1 MKKTIRNCGF
11 TLRLSKIKY
20 RIKNP
25 MLKYSLAG
33 LLYIAYLL
41 KKIYMMIT
49 GGFELD
55 YVEVFITSRCNLR
68 CRDCSILVPYLPKLE
83 DFNVDEAIN
92 DLNEL
97 LELVDCIHKVE
108 ILGGEAML
116 NKDFIKILEFLAGN
130 EKIRSIRVVTNGTFI
145 PDKNIVD
152 ALQSTTKVH
161 VNISEYI
168 LPNPGKR
175 DELLATLKEKNIAFT
190 VYENMTWYD
199 LGGPDSPK
207 IHNEKL
213 INRRF
218 RYCWI
223 KRCNGILNGRFYLCA
238 RSIFLPMVRVVEN
251 DETDYF
257 DLRNIVNVK
266 NGRTE
271 LKKLLKKKSVT
282 ACAYC
287 NGTFDS
293 PMVPAAVQIDKN
305 PMNKLH
311 EHKIPE
317 YYSII
322 QLD

>member
-1 MKKTIRNCGF
+1 MVFQHIKIFLTELMKKTIRNCGF
-11 TLRLSKIKY
+11 TLQLSKIKY

-25 MLKYSLAG
+25 LLKYTFAG
-33 LLYIAYLL
+33 ILYVAYLF
-41 KKIYMMIT
+41 KKIYMMIKD
-49 GGFELD
+49 GFELD

-83 DFNVDEAIN
+83 DFNVDVAIS
-92 DLNEL
+92 DLKSL
-97 LELVDCIHKVE
+97 LKYVDCIHKVG

-116 NKDFIKILEFLAGN
+116 NKDFIRILEFLEGN

-145 PDKNIVD
+145 PDENILD
-152 ALQSTTKVH
+152 ALQSTSKVH
-161 VNISEYI
+161 MNISEYM

-175 DELLATLKEKNIAFT
+175 DELLATLKERNIDFT
-190 VYENMTWYD
+190 VYEDMTWYD

-207 IHNEKL
+207 VDDVKL
-213 INRRF
+213 IKSRF

-238 RSIFLPMVRVVEN
+238 RSIFLPMVRVIEN

-266 NGRTE
+266 NGRVE
-271 LKKLLKKKSVT
+271 LKKLLRKKSVA

-293 PMVPAAVQIDKN
+293 PTVPAAVQIDKN
-305 PMNKLH
+305 
-311 EHKIPE
+311 
-317 YYSII
+317 
-322 QLD
+322 

>member
-1 MKKTIRNCGF
+1 MVFQHIKKLTNELMKKAIRNCGF
-11 TLRLSKIKY
+11 TLQLSKIMY

-25 MLKYSLAG
+25 LLKYTLAG
-33 LLYIAYLL
+33 ILYVAYLF
-41 KKIYMMIT
+41 KKIYMMIK

-83 DFNVDEAIN
+83 DFNVDVAIS
-92 DLNEL
+92 DLESL
-97 LELVDCIHKVE
+97 LELVDCIHKVG

-116 NKDFIKILEFLAGN
+116 NKDFIRILEFLEGN

-145 PDKNIVD
+145 PDTNILD
-152 ALQSTTKVH
+152 ALQSTSKVH
-161 VNISEYI
+161 MNISEYL

-175 DELLATLKEKNIAFT
+175 DELLATLRERNIDFT
-190 VYENMTWYD
+190 VYEDMTWYD
-199 LGGPDSPK
+199 LGGPALPK
-207 IHNEKL
+207 IDDEKL
-213 INRRF
+213 IISRF

-238 RSIFLPMVRVVEN
+238 RSIFLPMVRAVEN

-266 NGRTE
+266 NGRAE
-271 LKKLLKKKSVT
+271 LKKLLRKKSVA

-293 PMVPAAVQIDKN
+293 PTVPAAVQIDKN
-305 PMNKLH
+305 PNK
-311 EHKIPE
+311 
-317 YYSII
+317 
-322 QLD
+322 